1 MSFAS
6 DIQATLHNAE
16 SVLEGKSTFSEFV
29 GDEGALISAEITKLP
44 AAAQGAVNLM
54 YSSVKAGLSA
64 LVGAGETALG
74 PIINETTDQQASQVM
89 NLMQLAGIPT
99 TGPLSIAEHAALVTL
114 INGLKTGLDRA
125 GLHIAL
131 TNGVGSAPTSNGSS
145 GGGGAGGTIVLT
157 PQS

>member
-1 MSFAS
+1 MSFTS
-6 DIQATLHNAE
+6 DIQATVHNAE
-16 SVLEGKSTFSEFV
+16 SLLTGQSTFSEFIS
-29 GDEGALISAEITKLP
+29 DEGALISAEISKLP

-54 YSSVKAGLSA
+54 YGAVKSGLSA

-74 PIINETTDQQASQVM
+74 PIINETTDQQAAQVM

-114 INGLKTGLDRA
+114 INGLKAGLDRA

-131 TNGVGSAPTSNGSS
+131 TNGVGVAPAGSS
-145 GGGGAGGTIVLT
+145 AGGTVVIN